1 MDLQKAKIYL
11 EKLNR
16 EFARMASDPDNIM
29 RIDIDI
35 MASYVRDLYDAVLSE
50 DAGHAHRHETNTV
63 RKPRVEPPPAPAPPV
78 VVAAPPAPAPPV
90 VVPPPPPVVVPP
102 PLPVQTVAP
111 APPPAQPVVPS
122 PPTVEHQPE
131 PIVAAPAPK
140 KYEAPSAAIEALF
153 EEKEAKELSEKLSEL
168 PISNLTKAI
177 ALNDRLLLTSELF
190 SGDGKAFEATIG
202 AINGL
207 ESYEDAQAYLIDN
220 CVVRYHWTD
229 KKKAEPAK
237 NFIKLVRRRFK

>member
-16 EFARMASDPDNIM
+16 EFARMASDPENIM

-35 MASYVRDLYDAVLSE
+35 MASYVRDLYDAVLTE
-50 DAGHAHRHETNTV
+50 DVGHAQKHETHTE
-63 RKPRVEPPPAPAPPV
+63 RKQPSPPPPPAPAPPV
-78 VVAAPPAPAPPV
+78 VVAAPPPP
-90 VVPPPPPVVVPP
+90 
-102 PLPVQTVAP
+102 PVQTVAP
-111 APPPAQPVVPS
+111 APAPPPPAA
-122 PPTVEHQPE
+122 EHQPE
-131 PIVAAPAPK
+131 PIVAPEPNK
-140 KYEAPSAAIEALF
+140 QEVPSAAIEALF

-190 SGDGKAFEATIG
+190 AGDGKAFEATIG
-202 AINGL
+202 AVNGL
-207 ESYEDAQAYLIDN
+207 TNYEDAQAYLMEN

-229 KKKAEPAK
+229 KKKLEPAK
-237 NFIKLVRRRFK
+237 KFIKLVRRRFK